1 VVGGKRPSQW
11 LLCTDPVTASAD
23 VVTT

>member
-1 VVGGKRPSQW
+1 VGGKRTSQW